1 MIAIIIFLT
10 FGLLIGMCFVIAQM
24 SKEKDVGFWTLFSI
38 SLLLSP
44 IVGLIYGLT
53 RKNKIK
59 NNSFSVRNNIDN
71 NQLLTEDK
79 EYS

>member
-1 MIAIIIFLT
+1 MIAFILFLT

-24 SKEKDVGFWTLFSI
+24 SKEKEVGFWTLFSI
-38 SLLLSP
+38 SLLFSP

-59 NNSFSVRNNIDN
+59 NNTIFNSNNTDN
-71 NQLLTEDK
+71 SQLLTENKDDT
-79 EYS
+79 